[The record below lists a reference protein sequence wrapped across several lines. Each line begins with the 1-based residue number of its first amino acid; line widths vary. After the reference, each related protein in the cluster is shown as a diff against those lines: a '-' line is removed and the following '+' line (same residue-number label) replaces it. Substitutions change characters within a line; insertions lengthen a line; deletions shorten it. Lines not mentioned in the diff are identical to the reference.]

1 MISSRVLVETVISPQ
16 VYDPGLCAIELHSI
30 STVSRFI
37 YVNGNALK
45 IVPYGDCDGFCVI
58 NFHQTQGNT

>member
-1 MISSRVLVETVISPQ
+1 MISSQVLVETVISPQ

-30 STVSRFI
+30 SIISSLI

-45 IVPYGDCDGFCVI
+45 IVPYGDWVCFFVI
-58 NFHQTQGNT
+58 RFHQTQGNT